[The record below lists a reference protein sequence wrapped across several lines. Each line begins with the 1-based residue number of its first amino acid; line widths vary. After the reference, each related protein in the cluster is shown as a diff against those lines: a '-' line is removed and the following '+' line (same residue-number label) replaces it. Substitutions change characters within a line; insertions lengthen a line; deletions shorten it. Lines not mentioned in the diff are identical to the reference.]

1 VQVALDPR
9 FLVEML
15 RCLEGEETVR
25 LELTDQDTAA
35 LFRAGE
41 HYTHVLMPLKP

>member
-1 VQVALDPR
+1 
-9 FLVEML
+9 ML
-15 RCLEGEETVR
+15 RCLEAEETVR

-41 HYTHVLMPLKP
+41 GYVHVLMPLKP